1 MLFFFLYLLL
11 ILLLI
16 ILIIIIIIYLKNLKC
31 NTPIYYMNS
40 IISIINLIT
49 FIFIS
54 SSSFFYKYFFGV
66 KKYSFKNKNPIKEE
80 KYKRI

>member
-1 MLFFFLYLLL
+1 
-11 ILLLI
+11 
-16 ILIIIIIIYLKNLKC
+16 
-31 NTPIYYMNS
+31 MNS